1 VADDPAG
8 QPGRDRAGR
17 PLAVRGHLGGQ
28 AEEFP
33 SGLISAVGGCGVTRD
48 EDDRVAEPADEA
60 AAWLDTYA
68 RRHLFH
74 CSMALSL
81 FAMAS
86 GPGRR

>member
-17 PLAVRGHLGGQ
+17 PLAVRGHFGGQ

-33 SGLISAVGGCGVTRD
+33 NGLLSAVDGWGVTRD

-60 AAWLDTYA
+60 AAWLDTYT

-74 CSMALSL
+74 CSMALPSSRL
-81 FAMAS
+81 AS